1 MLLKNLF
8 EAGADGVE
16 VHGAFGYLLNLFID
30 PASNKRTDSYG
41 GSIEN
46 RSPFI
51 LEVVDACIE
60 APGADELVIRLSP
73 WARYMNMSGSS
84 DPTLLATYC
93 YLIGEL
99 EKRARIG
106 KRLAYVHLISNRTTD
121 PYLTEGTGMDLSV
134 NNNFARSIWKG
145 NLILSGNFA
154 LHPEIV
160 RDLVK
165 DEKALIAYGRFWIS
179 NADLPYRLEKGL
191 TLNKYDRDTFFGR
204 DEKGYTDYPTYDQI
218 KDLKSN

>member
-73 WARYMNMSGSS
+73 WARYMDMTASS
-84 DPTLLATYC
+84 DPTLLVTCC
-93 YLIGEL
+93 YIIGEL
-99 EKRARIG
+99 EKRAKNG
-106 KRLAYVHLISNRTTD
+106 NCLAYLHLLEGRVTD
-121 PYLTEGTGMDLSV
+121 PFLSENEGMDITV
-134 NNNFARSIWKG
+134 YNNFAKSI
-145 NLILSGNFA
+145 
-154 LHPEIV
+154 
-160 RDLVK
+160 
-165 DEKALIAYGRFWIS
+165 
-179 NADLPYRLEKGL
+179 
-191 TLNKYDRDTFFGR
+191 
-204 DEKGYTDYPTYDQI
+204 
-218 KDLKSN
+218 